1 MQELNIYNR
10 TGWVVGWQVGR
21 VLYDITGQ
29 ARAYVEFRD
38 GEDGNVFSFEPVDL
52 GDPEDSPEPRDSGQT
67 ADSGEPEPLGS
78 LQSGYFRDL
87 FGDAVAFLEG
97 AREGPTLP
105 GTLQPS
111 PELPEFQEPPP
122 QPQAATFLI
131 ASGTSRWS
139 ENAWNAFLRGHTP
152 FRPAD
157 R

>member
-29 ARAYVEFRD
+29 ARAYVELKD
-38 GEDGNVFSFEPVDL
+38 GEDGNVFSFEPAGL
-52 GDPEDSPEPRDSGQT
+52 GDSEDSAEPTGSEEA

-78 LQSGYFRDL
+78 LLSGYFRDL
-87 FGDAVAFLEG
+87 FGDAVAFVEG
-97 AREGPTLP
+97 AHDGPPLP

-122 QPQAATFLI
+122 QLQAATFSI
-131 ASGTSRWS
+131 ALGTSKWS
-139 ENAWNAFLRGHTP
+139 ENAWNAYLRGLTP
-152 FRPAD
+152 FRGAN